1 MTVLLN
7 SLNILYSFSM
17 VNKLNLMNL
26 CDFAPEYI
34 RSIQPYQ
41 PGKPIAELA
50 REMGLDESCV
60 IKLASNENPLGAS
73 PLALDAMINALHD
86 VALYP
91 DGSGYE
97 LKAALSKRYAV
108 DPGQIILGN
117 GSNDI
122 LDLAARVFLKPG
134 AAAVY
139 SQHAFAVYPLVV
151 QMIGANGI
159 SVPARDYGHDL
170 HAMLSAI
177 TPETRIVFIASPN
190 NPTGTLS
197 SADDLFRFME
207 RVSRDVLVVLDE
219 AYNEYLPEANKAD
232 SIKWLKQFPNL
243 LITRTFSKAYGLAG
257 VRVGFGLTHPDV
269 ANLMNRVRQPFNVSS
284 IGLVGALAA
293 LQDVEFVQ
301 KSYALNRA
309 GMLQLTDGFR
319 KLGIEHIP
327 SYGNFISFLV
337 KGDVTN
343 TPKVYQSLLQQGVIV
358 RPLGIYEMPHHLR
371 VTIGLESE
379 NKRFL
384 ESLEYAMG
392 ELV

>member
-1 MTVLLN
+1 
-7 SLNILYSFSM
+7 
-17 VNKLNLMNL
+17 MNL

-50 REMGLDESCV
+50 REMGLDESRV

-97 LKAALSKRYAV
+97 LKAALSKRYGV
-108 DPGQIILGN
+108 NPDQIILGN

-159 SVPARDYGHDL
+159 PVPARDYGHDL
-170 HAMLSAI
+170 PAMLDAI

-197 SADDLFRFME
+197 SADDLLRFME

-219 AYNEYLPEANKAD
+219 AYNEYLPEANKTD
-232 SIKWLKQFPNL
+232 SIKWLKQFSNL
-243 LITRTFSKAYGLAG
+243 LITRTFSKVYGLAG

-293 LQDVEFVQ
+293 LQDAEFVQ

-309 GMLQLTDGFR
+309 GMLQLTEGFR

-337 KGDVTN
+337 QGDATN
-343 TPKVYQSLLQQGVIV
+343 TTKVYQSLLQQGVIV